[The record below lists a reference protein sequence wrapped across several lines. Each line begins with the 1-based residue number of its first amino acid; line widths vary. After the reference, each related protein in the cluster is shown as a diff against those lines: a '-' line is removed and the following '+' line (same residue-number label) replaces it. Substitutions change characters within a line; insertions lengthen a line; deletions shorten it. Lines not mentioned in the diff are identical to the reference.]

1 MSDLLDLLGDEWA
14 LPDED
19 EPTARGCKHRDRDLV
34 THGCR
39 ESGRV
44 PSVWSDI
51 GAAGY
56 VDGMG
61 RPTKCSYCSACI
73 GSGRVHIRDAWT
85 DQIIP
90 RSAANCV
97 YCDGTGWHGHAWDC
111 DGTWHAWALPV
122 HEPIPATSFG
132 IAFPRR
138 TVIPGEYALVVAAV
152 A

>member
-14 LPDED
+14 LPAED
-19 EPTARGCKHRDRDLV
+19 APTAGGCKHSDRDRA

-44 PSVWSDI
+44 PRTWSDV
-51 GAAGY
+51 GPGGY

-61 RPTKCSYCSACI
+61 RHTQCSYCAACV
-73 GSGRVHIRDAWT
+73 GSGRVHIRDPWT

-97 YCDGTGWHGHAWDC
+97 YCAGTGWLSHAWDC
-111 DGTWHAWALPV
+111 DGSWHERAHWTIREPV
-122 HEPIPATSFG
+122 PANAFG
-132 IAFPRR
+132 VAFPGR
-138 TVIPGEYALVVAAV
+138 TVIPGELDLPAV